1 MKKIPFYLFSLIG
14 FCSLVLLL
22 PASVFSQVNIL
33 ASYKFAPKPNG
44 FSFENFGNDN
54 RNWQDDL
61 GAEDLIRMFGAKAVC
76 KVGNTPQNCVL
87 KAAAREWIQQSLEG
101 MNGGHCE
108 GMAVTSLRFATGLP
122 FKGKAFA
129 GNFQTGA
136 SSPFGLKLDQP
147 LENYIAYYFVTQ
159 GFDEVAAPS
168 QETAKQGPVA
178 VVKLLIESMTAGTD
192 TYSLGF
198 YKFKAGRK
206 FDGHAITPFAVEDA
220 GATYRIHVYDNNYP
234 GETRYVVVEKAGKQ
248 TWRYVTSTNPNEP
261 AGEYVGNL
269 DTKTLE
275 LTKTSL
281 RDQGCF
287 DAPFA
292 TESGAKDCVP
302 VIEKPAT
309 KPVSDT
315 TKPADTKPADT
326 KPQPTKP
333 AADGETVEFAI
344 NGEATMLIT
353 NQAGKRIGYDPKT
366 EMFYSEIPGAR
377 LETVKGGMGVDMPSY
392 VLPYVEDAKPYTITL
407 SGDFLEEESN
417 VDLAVSAPGFT
428 IGFDGI
434 LLDVEESVKMT
445 VTLDGE
451 QLTYTASA
459 DGETPEIYYA
469 IDTEDESYFAEI
481 DGITLDAGGTISAI
495 FDEETGKLQFKDNDK
510 SDDKFDIDF
519 TRIDKKGV
527 AQNYETNDIG
537 SDGTDSFEM
546 EFGEW
551 DGDGEMQFKT
561 DDEGNGFEDDEE
573 EAEPEEDND
582 ADSPA
587 DEDDDDADAE
597 EEEGDDDNMN
607 VAAGQQNLLHYIFS
621 F

>member
-1 MKKIPFYLFSLIG
+1 MKKIPFYLVSLLG
-14 FCSLVLLL
+14 FCCLCFLF
-22 PASVFSQVNIL
+22 PANIFSQANIV
-33 ASYKFAPKPNG
+33 ASYKFAPKLNG

-54 RNWQDDL
+54 RNWHDDL
-61 GAEDLIRMFGAKAVC
+61 GAEDLIKMFGAKAVC

-87 KAAAREWIQQSLEG
+87 KAAAREWMNQSLEG

-108 GMAVTSLRFATGLP
+108 GMAVTSLRFASGLP
-122 FKGKAFA
+122 FKGRGYA
-129 GNFQTGA
+129 GQFQTGI

-147 LENYIAYYFVTQ
+147 IENYIAYYFVTQ
-159 GFDEVAAPS
+159 GFDEVAKPS
-168 QETAKQGPVA
+168 QETAKQGPLA
-178 VVKLLIESMTAGTD
+178 VVKLLIESMNAGND

-220 GATYRIHVYDNNYP
+220 GNVYRIHVYDNNYP
-234 GETRYVVVEKAGKQ
+234 GATRYVVVEKAGKQ

-281 RDQGCF
+281 RDRGCF

-302 VIEKPAT
+302 TIEKPVA
-309 KPVSDT
+309 KPAIDT
-315 TKPADTKPADT
+315 TKPAETKPVAPLP
-326 KPQPTKP
+326 KPVIQN
-333 AADGETVEFAI
+333 DGETVEFAI
-344 NGEATMLIT
+344 NGEATMLIS
-353 NQAGKRIGYDPKT
+353 NAAGKRIGYDPKSK
-366 EMFYSEIPGAR
+366 MFYNEIPGAE
-377 LETVKGGMGVDMPSY
+377 LETVKGGMGVDMPHY
-392 VLPYVEDAKPYTITL
+392 MLPYTDDGKPYTITL

-434 LLDVEESVKMT
+434 LLDPKEVVKTT

-451 QLTYTASA
+451 QLSFTASA

-469 IDTEDESYFAEI
+469 IDTEDESYFCEI
-481 DGITLDAGGTISAI
+481 DGITLDPGGTFSAD

-510 SDDKFDIDF
+510 SDDKFDVDF
-519 TRIDKKGV
+519 TRITSKGV
-527 AQNYETNDIG
+527 VQNYETNDLG

-582 ADSPA
+582 ADSP
-587 DEDDDDADAE
+587 DDADDE
-597 EEEGDDDNMN
+597 DGDDGDD
-607 VAAGQQNLLHYIFS
+607 GDDGTQQSLLKYMFS